1 MSKGVKCGGD
11 TDTNAKIVGN
21 LLGAY
26 YGNCIPEY
34 MSKPVLEFDCTKS
47 SNKFYTRPEKYGIKN
62 AIKLVEE
69 LTQKYN

>member
-34 MSKPVLEFDCTKS
+34 MSKPVLEFDSTKS